1 MFDQPDLKGTFQLNL
16 IIDKEWVGV
25 TNEPCTSI
33 STEFPEEVG
42 IAFPNINQNEVYHV
56 FGKTPEL
63 SSYLFVVIAGRY
75 ECVTAEE
82 KYGDM
87 ELRLFS
93 RRSLFTFAKE

>member
-1 MFDQPDLKGTFQLNL
+1 
-16 IIDKEWVGV
+16 
-25 TNEPCTSI
+25 
-33 STEFPEEVG
+33 
-42 IAFPNINQNEVYHV
+42 V